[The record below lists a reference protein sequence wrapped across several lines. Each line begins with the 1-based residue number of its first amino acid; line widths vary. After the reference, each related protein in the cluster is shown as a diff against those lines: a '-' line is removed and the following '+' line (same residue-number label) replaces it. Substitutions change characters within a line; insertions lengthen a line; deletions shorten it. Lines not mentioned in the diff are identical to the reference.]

1 MIRLEPLSS
10 AHAEEILHGQ
20 DEYLAAEISGR
31 RWDAQSIA
39 DFLSRVERWRAD
51 GPLREYA
58 ARDGVHVVG
67 GAGAALLGAGLD
79 HGQAALTYWVLAAY
93 RGRGYGHRIATQIAQ
108 LTAADPRVQELVLR
122 IDAANLPSQAV
133 ARHLGAQRTGRWAR
147 HPGDHTRRVEVWTLP
162 AQEVATQLPCR
173 S

>member
-1 MIRLEPLSS
+1 MIRLEPLRS

-20 DEYLAAEISGR
+20 DEILAAEISGR
-31 RWDAQSIA
+31 RWDAQSLA
-39 DFLSRVERWRAD
+39 AFLARVERWRAD

-93 RGRGYGHRIATQIAQ
+93 RGRGYGHLIATQIAQ
-108 LTAADPRVQELVLR
+108 LTAADPRVQEFVLR

-133 ARHLGAQRTGRWAR
+133 ARRLGAQRTGRWAR
-147 HPGDHTRRVEVWTLP
+147 HPGDHQRRVEVWTLP

>member
-20 DEYLAAEISGR
+20 DEHLAAEISGR

-39 DFLSRVERWRAD
+39 AFLSRVERWRAD

-58 ARDGVHVVG
+58 ACDGSRLVG
-67 GAGAALLGAGLD
+67 GAGAALLGAGLH

-93 RGRGYGHRIATQIAQ
+93 RGRGYGHLIATQVAQ

-122 IDAANLPSQAV
+122 IDAENRPSQAV
-133 ARHLGAQRTGRWAR
+133 ARRLGAQRTGRWAR

-162 AQEVATQLPCR
+162 AQEVAAQLPC
-173 S
+173 SS